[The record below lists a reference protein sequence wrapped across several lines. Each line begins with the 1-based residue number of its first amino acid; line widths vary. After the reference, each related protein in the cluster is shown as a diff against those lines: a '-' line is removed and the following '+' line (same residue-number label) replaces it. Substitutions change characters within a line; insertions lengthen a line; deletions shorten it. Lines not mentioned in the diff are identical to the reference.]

1 MGACAVGDGIALSQ
15 DFRKFEKKSKAGAGK
30 RKLKKI
36 PALRGKKSEIP
47 GPSPQDLGIPI
58 GQISSPSYAS
68 RTLAPSSQS
77 MHSQN
82 SRARSRSLSY
92 DSSRSVRAR
101 PATAPA
107 PTANSAVAAAIP
119 APDAPDAGHQAA
131 PDALD
136 DGAGLGTSP
145 QGGTTNAGPASPGC
159 SARRWPRT
167 SASRT
172 CWSARGST
180 SSCPS

>member
-1 MGACAVGDGIALSQ
+1 LGACAVGDGIALSQ

-77 MHSQN
+77 IPPIYTQ
-82 SRARSRSLSY
+82 L
-92 DSSRSVRAR
+92 
-101 PATAPA
+101 PPQ
-107 PTANSAVAAAIP
+107 SAASK
-119 APDAPDAGHQAA
+119 G
-131 PDALD
+131 
-136 DGAGLGTSP
+136 GLGD
-145 QGGTTNAGPASPGC
+145 
-159 SARRWPRT
+159 R
-167 SASRT
+167 
-172 CWSARGST
+172 
-180 SSCPS
+180 